1 MSSYIEYSFIDK
13 DVVRTGKI
21 NEIITKVKADKKL
34 HHLINSITLYSN
46 ATRFK
51 CDNYDQFLIN

>member
-34 HHLINSITLYSN
+34 HHIISTVTLYSN

-51 CDNYDQFLIN
+51 CDNYD